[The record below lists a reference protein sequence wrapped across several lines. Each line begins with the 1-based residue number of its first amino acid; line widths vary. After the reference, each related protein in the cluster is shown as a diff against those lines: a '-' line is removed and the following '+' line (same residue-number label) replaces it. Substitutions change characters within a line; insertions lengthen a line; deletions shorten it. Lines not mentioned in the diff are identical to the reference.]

1 MPPLGDLAI
10 VVAGALI
17 AGFVNGLSGTGYALV
32 ALGFWLHAMSPA
44 TAAPL
49 AAICAVGGH
58 IQSLPRIWHSVRWPR
73 LWPFLAGGLAGVPLG
88 TALLGWV
95 SAEPLKLSV
104 GTLLIVY
111 CAWVSFVRHPPVV
124 RFGGRV
130 ADSVAGFGGG
140 VLGGMASL
148 SGPIPVVW
156 VQLRGWL
163 KDEQRG
169 VNQPFNMAILA
180 AAIVTAAISGLVD
193 RKLLI
198 WAAFC
203 LPATVIGA
211 HIGLAFYGRVN
222 EIQFRRIVL
231 ALLAFSGL
239 TLIASSL

>member
-1 MPPLGDLAI
+1 VPPAGDLAV

-32 ALGFWLHAMSPA
+32 ALGFWLHSMSPA

-58 IQSLPRIWHSVRWPR
+58 VQSLSRIWHGVRWPR
-73 LWPFLAGGLAGVPLG
+73 LWPFLLGGLIGVPLG
-88 TALLGWV
+88 TTLLGRV

-111 CAWVSFVRHPPVV
+111 CAWVFFVRHPPRV

-130 ADSVAGFGGG
+130 ADSVAGFAGG

-148 SGPIPVVW
+148 SGPIPVIW

-180 AAIVTAAISGLVD
+180 TAIVSSAVSGLVD
-193 RKLLI
+193 RTLLV
-198 WAAFC
+198 WVAFC

-231 ALLAFSGL
+231 VLLAFSGL
-239 TLIASSL
+239 TLIGSAL